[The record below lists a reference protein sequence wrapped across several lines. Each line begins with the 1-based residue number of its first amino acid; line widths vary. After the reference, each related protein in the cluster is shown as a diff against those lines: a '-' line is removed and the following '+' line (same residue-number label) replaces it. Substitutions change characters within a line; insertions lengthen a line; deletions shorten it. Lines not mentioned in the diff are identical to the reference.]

1 SVDDLLEAKE
11 WARAIDILE
20 STISTAREQVIA
32 VGEGHSLNGS
42 EYARV
47 LLTRL
52 PAPAL
57 MQYRTRKEA
66 QAAEWLRSATA
77 NRDPQLLE
85 AIVEEAFLTR
95 SAEQAL
101 LLLGEWSFQAGE
113 FAQARRWW
121 TMLVPLELVP
131 GRPSTLIRFPDPET
145 AQSDVLARLVLCS
158 ILEGNVQRA
167 KWELHFFTK
176 RFPDANGAL
185 AGEAGLWSELLSNF
199 VESQFGDT
207 NSTDGQREHELSVGR
222 PRWQAPL
229 DPDSASPVAAIIP
242 GVSNNLILWNT
253 HRELYAAQLE
263 TGHPAWIVDPPQTPE
278 KWFRLSRLFPPG
290 PRTSVQV
297 PGREIFG
304 STTASVTIADGRA
317 YFRSGGPVSA
327 YSPEEFRR
335 TDSTLICLDLE
346 EGEGLLRWKVDT
358 NALDDQAQLRFA
370 GPPIVLSERVY
381 ILGRR
386 GLLPSELHLICLNR
400 DDGQF
405 LWSRFVCSNSP
416 LIPAGANLAECLRLT
431 ASDDQLV
438 VSSKMGCLAS
448 FSLPNGRP
456 RWYHTYASRNE
467 AVNSSTTPGSIEQGL
482 IHRDLVFAA
491 PGDGR
496 EVFALDL
503 ATGDTIWTQPAARRE
518 EILGAVETRLLT
530 MGDSLICRH
539 IADGQIL
546 WKYSPTTAETQLE
559 GRTLL
564 FAGEIWWPTHREIL
578 VFDHRSGQMTRRI
591 PLADRDSLHGG
602 NLLTDGTHFII
613 SGAQNVTVFSPFGS
627 GPPAR

>member
-1 SVDDLLEAKE
+1 
-11 WARAIDILE
+11 
-20 STISTAREQVIA
+20 
-32 VGEGHSLNGS
+32 
-42 EYARV
+42 
-47 LLTRL
+47 
-52 PAPAL
+52 
-57 MQYRTRKEA
+57 
-66 QAAEWLRSATA
+66 
-77 NRDPQLLE
+77 
-85 AIVEEAFLTR
+85 
-95 SAEQAL
+95 
-101 LLLGEWSFQAGE
+101 
-113 FAQARRWW
+113 
-121 TMLVPLELVP
+121 
-131 GRPSTLIRFPDPET
+131 
-145 AQSDVLARLVLCS
+145 RLVICS

-167 KWELHFFTK
+167 NWELHFFTEQ
-176 RFPDANGAL
+176 FPEANGTL
-185 AGEAGLWSELLSNF
+185 AGETGLWSELLSNF
-199 VESQFGDT
+199 AESQFDDANPATGPDE
-207 NSTDGQREHELSVGR
+207 RKLSVGR
-222 PRWQAPL
+222 PLWQAPHN
-229 DPDSASPVAAIIP
+229 PGSSSHVTGIIP
-242 GVSNNLILWNT
+242 AHFKGLILWNT

-263 TGHPAWIVDPPQTPE
+263 TGLPAWIETPPRSPE
-278 KWFRLSRLFPPG
+278 NWFRLSRLFPPG
-290 PRTSVQV
+290 PRTSVQT
-297 PGREIFG
+297 PEREIFG
-304 STTASVTIADGRA
+304 STTAAVTMAGGRA

-335 TDSTLICLDLE
+335 TDSSLICLDLE

-358 NALDDQAQLRFA
+358 NALDEQAQLRFA

-405 LWSRFVCSNSP
+405 LWNRFVCSNSP
-416 LIPAGANLAECLRLT
+416 LIPEGSNLAECLQLT
-431 ASDDQLV
+431 SSGDQLV

-448 FSLPNGRP
+448 FSLPDGQP
-456 RWYHTYASRNE
+456 QWYHTYASHQ
-467 AVNSSTTPGSIEQGL
+467 AADNSSTIPGSIEQEL

-546 WKYSPTTAETQLE
+546 WKLSPTTAETQLA
-559 GRTLL
+559 GRALL
-564 FAGEIWWPTHREIL
+564 FAGEIWWPTLREIL

-591 PLADRDSLHGG
+591 PLADRDSLNGG
-602 NLLTDGTHFII
+602 NLLTDGTHLMI
-613 SGAQNVTVFSPFGS
+613 SGVRNVTVFSPFGS